1 MKIKDSIKYYVLGK
15 SLKEI
20 QMDKILQKISKKSK
34 LTDKEK
40 RFLDLYNHTSDKEN
54 KDYMMVS
61 KNTVFKKI
69 KYLLSEGKTV
79 ICNLTDR
86 DGKIGQ
92 PITDISNNFESDS
105 CQIIMKGDI
114 KHNLYDRYLYNII
127 YNIKKDR
134 YSLEEHDEYY
144 EKIEAKNDFK

>member
-1 MKIKDSIKYYVLGK
+1 MKIKRPIYFLKR
-15 SLKEI
+15 SLK
-20 QMDKILQKISKKSK
+20 MDKILNKVSKKISHN
-34 LTDKEK
+34 KE
-40 RFLDLYNHTSDKEN
+40 RFSYLSNDLFD
-54 KDYMMVS
+54 KDYMMIS
-61 KNTVFKKI
+61 KNTVFKKV
-69 KYLLSEGKTV
+69 KNLLENDKTV

-86 DGKIGQ
+86 YGKIRQ

-144 EKIEAKNDFK
+144 EKIESKNDFK

>member
-1 MKIKDSIKYYVLGK
+1 
-15 SLKEI
+15 
-20 QMDKILQKISKKSK
+20 MDKILNKVSKKISHN
-34 LTDKEK
+34 KE
-40 RFLDLYNHTSDKEN
+40 RFSYLSNDLFD
-54 KDYMMVS
+54 KDYMMIS
-61 KNTVFKKI
+61 KNTVFKKV
-69 KYLLSEGKTV
+69 KNLLENDKTV

-86 DGKIGQ
+86 YGKIGQ

-144 EKIEAKNDFK
+144 EKIESKNDFK